1 MSKLNLLV
9 LAKPGNPSHRLL
21 EALPGSPQ
29 IDITVSEEEALRLA
43 PEADVILTGVGA
55 SAPLISA
62 VVEKILSQAQPRL
75 QWLHSLSAGVDH
87 LMATG
92 LRQSAIPVT
101 NAKGA
106 YSGSLGEYCV
116 AAMLF
121 FAKNVRRLVNSQRD
135 KVWDVFDVDML
146 EGKTLGIIGYGDI
159 GKAAARRAKPFGVK
173 VIAMRRRPERS
184 ANDSDA
190 DEIWGLDRKMELIAA
205 SDYILLAMPNAPDT
219 VGFIA
224 EAELAAMKPSA
235 VLINLGRGTAIS
247 EKALI
252 PVLAEGRIRGAA
264 LDVFEQEP
272 LADGHVFYGMENL
285 LLSAHC
291 ADHTPTWQDDSMQ
304 IFVRNFAH
312 FSAGEALENL
322 VDKTVGY

>member
-9 LAKPGNPSHRLL
+9 LAKPGNAYLRLL
-21 EALPGSPQ
+21 EELPGSPQ
-29 IDITVSEEEALRLA
+29 IDITNQDEEARRLA
-43 PEADVILTGVGA
+43 PHADVILTGVGA
-55 SAPLISA
+55 PAPIVQA
-62 VVEKILSQAQPRL
+62 AIEAILAQPAPRL

-121 FAKNVRRLVNSQRD
+121 FAKNVRRLLNSQRD
-135 KVWDVFDVDML
+135 KIWDVFDVEML

-190 DEIWGLDRKMELIAA
+190 DEIWGLERKMELIGS

-224 EAELAAMKPSA
+224 EAELRAMKPSA

-252 PVLAEGRIRGAA
+252 PALREKRIRGAA

-272 LADGHVFYGMENL
+272 LADGHEFYTMENL

-291 ADHTPTWQDDSMQ
+291 ADHTPTWQDDSMR
-304 IFVRNFAH
+304 IFLRNYSH
-312 FSAGEALENL
+312 FVSGAALENV